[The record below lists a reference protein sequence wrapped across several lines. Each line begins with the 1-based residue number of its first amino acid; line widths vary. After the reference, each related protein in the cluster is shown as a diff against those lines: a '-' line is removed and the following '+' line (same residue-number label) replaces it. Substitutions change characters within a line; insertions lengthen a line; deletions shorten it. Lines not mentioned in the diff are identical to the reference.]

1 MELKVGMELELIKDL
16 DCGIR
21 VIDKGEVFRVQ
32 HISANKVSLIN
43 NEIGVGV
50 FELEEVKEYFKEHIE
65 EIKTDEDI
73 KLYKTL
79 DTLMKEFDSTQKSED
94 KKMLYR
100 TLTELHKYTSD
111 LLKEFDNYIES
122 NKFKSG
128 K

>member
-1 MELKVGMELELIKDL
+1 MVRKLIKIYIQ
-16 DCGIR
+16 G
-21 VIDKGEVFRVQ
+21 
-32 HISANKVSLIN
+32 
-43 NEIGVGV
+43 
-50 FELEEVKEYFKEHIE
+50 FKYSRRLS
-65 EIKTDEDI
+65 

-111 LLKEFDNYIES
+111 LLSEFDNYIES